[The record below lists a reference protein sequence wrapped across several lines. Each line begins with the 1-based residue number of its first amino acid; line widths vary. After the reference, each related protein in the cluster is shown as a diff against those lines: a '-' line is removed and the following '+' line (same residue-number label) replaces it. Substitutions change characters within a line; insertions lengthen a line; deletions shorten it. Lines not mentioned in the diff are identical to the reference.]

1 MGFNFK
7 QSRLIEKVTFEQRLG
22 GHEGITTWISMGGV
36 LSAEK
41 TASAKVLNKKH
52 AWWCLRNGKDTIVT
66 EVE

>member
-7 QSRLIEKVTFEQRLG
+7 QSGFIEKVTFEQRLG
-22 GHEGITTWISMGGV
+22 GREGITTWISMGGV
-36 LSAEK
+36 LSAEG

>member
-7 QSRLIEKVTFEQRLG
+7 QSRLIEKVAFEQRLG
-22 GHEGITTWISMGGV
+22 GREGITTWISMGGV